1 MKTVIINA
9 SPRKNW
15 NTAQL
20 LKEAL
25 KGAESVGAET
35 EYVDLYDLNFSGC
48 RSCLACKRKGMGE
61 LCRCYWKD
69 GLSPVLDKILE
80 ADHLIIGS
88 PVYFSEPTGGLRSF
102 MERLI
107 FPALSYND
115 YSSRFHGKINVDVF
129 LTMNMPA
136 NLYGQMYE
144 KRMQE
149 YFAPF
154 GFLNGSLRI
163 FPVCDTLQV
172 EDYSKYDMA
181 AFSEEHKRFVK
192 ETEFRQALE
201 KAFEVGSSK
210 EQVGEWLSSIGLAE

>member
-1 MKTVIINA
+1 
-9 SPRKNW
+9 
-15 NTAQL
+15 
-20 LKEAL
+20 
-25 KGAESVGAET
+25 
-35 EYVDLYDLNFSGC
+35 
-48 RSCLACKRKGMGE
+48 
-61 LCRCYWKD
+61 
-69 GLSPVLDKILE
+69 
-80 ADHLIIGS
+80 
-88 PVYFSEPTGGLRSF
+88 

-115 YSSRFHGKINVDVF
+115 YSSRFHGKINIDVF
-129 LTMNMPA
+129 LTMNMPS

-154 GFLNGSLRI
+154 GFLNGLLRI

-181 AFSEEHKRFVK
+181 AFSEEHKRSVK

-201 KAFEVGSSK
+201 KAFEIGSGK
-210 EQVGEWLSSIGLAE
+210 EQVGEWLSSISLAE